1 MKKKF
6 NIKDI
11 LFPTIALFL
20 IAGVCTFILALTNSL
35 TTGKILE
42 NAEKTKIETRKMVC
56 PTADSFS
63 EDKTVTVDS
72 QQYTYNEALSQTGEI
87 IGYVFTASDKGYG
100 GAVTVMTG
108 MDVDGKITGVQTIE
122 INETAG
128 LGMNAKK
135 ESFRGQYKGKT
146 GPYTVSKDATTETEI
161 NALSGATITSNALT
175 NAVNKTVEIYNHI
188 KGGDNNG

>member
-6 NIKDI
+6 NLKDI

-20 IAGVCTFILALTNSL
+20 VAGVCTFVLALTNSV
-35 TTGKILE
+35 TTDKILE
-42 NAEKTKIETRKMVC
+42 NAEKTKIETRMMVC
-56 PTADSFS
+56 PTAESFS
-63 EDKTVTVDS
+63 EDKTVTIDS
-72 QQYTYNEALSQTGEI
+72 QQYSYNEALSQTGEI

-100 GAVTVMTG
+100 GMVTVMTG
-108 MDVDGKITGVQTIE
+108 MDIDGKITGVQTVE

-135 ESFRGQYKGKT
+135 ESFRNQYKDKT
-146 GPYTVSKDATTETEI
+146 GPFTVSKDATTDTQI
-161 NALSGATITSNALT
+161 KALSGATITSDAVT
-175 NAVNKTVEIYNHI
+175 NAVNKTVEIYNVV